1 MGAYGHVLCQ
11 FLNSKGQTMYAF
23 YSDGNVLIKAYLH
36 GSDWQLLDSTGN
48 ERWFS
53 VWHADKVASLYRA
66 FHDFLGKNGGF
77 ASANINFK

>member
-1 MGAYGHVLCQ
+1 
-11 FLNSKGQTMYAF
+11 MYAF
-23 YSDGNVLIKAYLH
+23 YSDGKVLIKAYWR
-36 GSDWQLLDSTGN
+36 GTDWQLLDSCGN

-53 VWHADKVASLYRA
+53 VWQADPIASLYRA